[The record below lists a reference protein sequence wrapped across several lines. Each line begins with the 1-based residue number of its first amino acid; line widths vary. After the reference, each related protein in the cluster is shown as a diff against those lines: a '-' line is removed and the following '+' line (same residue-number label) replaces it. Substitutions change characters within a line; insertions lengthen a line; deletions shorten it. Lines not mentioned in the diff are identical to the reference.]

1 MKVAFPMAFG
11 GLFFIINI
19 GIMIYMVYLF
29 HVLATSNKQIAETL
43 ERLVDK
49 IDRFDHRKLE

>member
-1 MKVAFPMAFG
+1 MKVAFPMAFA
-11 GLFFIINI
+11 GLFFIIHI
-19 GIMIYMVYLF
+19 GIMIYMIYLF

-49 IDRFDHRKLE
+49 IDRLDHRKLE